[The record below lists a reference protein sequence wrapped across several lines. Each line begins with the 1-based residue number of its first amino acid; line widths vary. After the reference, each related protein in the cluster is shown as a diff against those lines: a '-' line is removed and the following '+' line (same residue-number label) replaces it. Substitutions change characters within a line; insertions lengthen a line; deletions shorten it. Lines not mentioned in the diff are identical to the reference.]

1 MIDAHVSLSLHI
13 LHSNGTKTL
22 ITEGIPMTDDGY
34 GGNVLLLIDKGVL
47 ENEKLYFDLTFLMEA
62 Y

>member
-1 MIDAHVSLSLHI
+1 MIDADVRLSLNI
-13 LHSNGTKTL
+13 LHRNGTKKL

-34 GGNVLLLIDKGVL
+34 GGMIF
-47 ENEKLYFDLTFLMEA
+47 KLYSMKIISIIILSR

>member
-34 GGNVLLLIDKGVL
+34 GGMIF
-47 ENEKLYFDLTFLMEA
+47 KLYSMKIISIIILSR